1 MKLLR
6 LKGSKTEEEE
16 GVSKL
21 KNPKRS
27 IILIFLLM
35 ILALSGCISSSV
47 KTDEIVEDGLNI
59 NSISFGLGES
69 EEDAGITVVTYNFN
83 LRNRTNKS
91 IILKT
96 VEPIISKE
104 IQERLIDRNIKLDI
118 NEKIDGDTSEA
129 LTGTFKLDT
138 KGLDKEGIIKLN
150 IDVKEFNIA
159 FEQVIGMNEP

>member
-1 MKLLR
+1 MK
-6 LKGSKTEEEE
+6 
-16 GVSKL
+16 
-21 KNPKRS
+21 NQKRS
-27 IILIFLLM
+27 MILLFLL
-35 ILALSGCISSSV
+35 IIVALSGCISYSV
-47 KTDEIVEDGLNI
+47 KADKIVEDGLII

-69 EEDAGITVVTYNFN
+69 EEDAGITVVTYNLN

-96 VEPIISKE
+96 VEPIISKD
-104 IQERLIDRNIKLDI
+104 IQERLIDRDIKLDI

-150 IDVKEFNIA
+150 INVKEFNIA
-159 FEQVIGMNEP
+159 MEQVVGMNEVNN

>member
-1 MKLLR
+1 MKKKI
-6 LKGSKTEEEE
+6 KGVPE
-16 GVSKL
+16 L
-21 KNPKRS
+21 KNQKRLM
-27 IILIFLLM
+27 ILIFLLM
-35 ILALSGCISSSV
+35 ILALTGCISSSV
-47 KTDEIVEDGLNI
+47 KTDKIVEDGLII

-104 IQERLIDRNIKLDI
+104 VQERLIDRDIKLDI
-118 NEKIDGDTSEA
+118 NEKIDGNSSEE

-138 KGLDKEGIIKLN
+138 KGLDKEGIINLN
-150 IDVKEFNIA
+150 INVNEFNVAI
-159 FEQVIGMNEP
+159 EQVIGMNEVNN

>member
-1 MKLLR
+1 MK
-6 LKGSKTEEEE
+6 KKIK

-150 IDVKEFNIA
+150 INVKEFNIA
-159 FEQVIGMNEP
+159 FEQVIGINEP

>member
-1 MKLLR
+1 M
-6 LKGSKTEEEE
+6 
-16 GVSKL
+16 

-150 IDVKEFNIA
+150 INVKEFNIA
-159 FEQVIGMNEP
+159 FEQVIGINEP